1 MHRKFQILIVD
12 DDVALASNLRD
23 ILEGEGYKG
32 TVATDGQTALT
43 LCRKKEF
50 DLALID
56 IELPD
61 VPGLELI
68 KRLSGLS
75 SGLEYIIITGHAS
88 LENAAQAVG
97 QRNILAY
104 DTKPLNVNH
113 LLSLTREVAE
123 RKKLGKALRE
133 TEKRLSA
140 FMKAAPNALALF
152 DSELNFVEINDAAL
166 RFYLPGTKKKE
177 DIIGKNLSDIMPNVK
192 ETGRYDRYLEVI
204 KTGKPF
210 FSDDL
215 VRHSKSGDIYLVL
228 RAFKVGNGLGI
239 ITTDISERKRAEETL
254 LQSEKLKALGE
265 MAGGVAHDF
274 NNLLAIILGN
284 AQLLERGVGRYKAEE
299 IKERLRIIAQTAYEG
314 GETVRRLQHFT
325 RREVSKEDYAQIDLN
340 EIVRS
345 AVSSTSPRW
354 KDEAEKEGI
363 TVKIKEELGHI
374 PLILGNR
381 AQMME
386 VLTNLIFNSV
396 DAMKKGGQITV
407 KTEEKNNKVYL
418 YFSDTGEGIPSHIKN
433 KIFDP
438 FFTTKGPKASGLG
451 LSVSYGIIKGH
462 GGDIE
467 VESKRGEGS
476 TFTIT
481 LPIPSE
487 VPLKKG
493 KTKRQEKVP
502 GKKILVIDD
511 EEGIRDVLGRIL
523 ENEGHRVVLA
533 ETARKGLEKFK
544 QDNDELTLAGMQDK
558 FNLVLTDLGMPE
570 MSGWQVAGKI
580 KKIDPDVPVGLT
592 TGWAVTTTKEEMEEK
607 GVDFILSKP
616 FDYTKV
622 VKEVNSILKSEK
634 R

>member
-1 MHRKFQILIVD
+1 MDRKFQILIVD
-12 DDVALASNLRD
+12 DDVVLASNLRD
-23 ILEGEGYKG
+23 ILEAEGYKG
-32 TVATDGQTALT
+32 TVAKDGQTALT
-43 LCRKKEF
+43 LCRGKEF

-61 VPGLELI
+61 IPGLELI
-68 KRLSGLS
+68 KRLGGLS

-88 LENAAQAVG
+88 LQNAIRAVG
-97 QRNILAY
+97 QRNIAAY
-104 DTKPLNVNH
+104 DIKPLNVNH
-113 LLSLTREVAE
+113 LLSLTREVVE
-123 RKKLGKALRE
+123 RKRLGKVLRE
-133 TEKRLSA
+133 TEERLSA
-140 FMKAAPNALALF
+140 FMEAAPDALALF
-152 DSELNFVEINDAAL
+152 DSELNFVDINEAAL

-228 RAFKVGNGLGI
+228 RVFKVGNGLGI
-239 ITTDISERKRAEETL
+239 ITTDISERKKTEEAL
-254 LQSEKLKALGE
+254 IRSEKLKALGE

-284 AQLLERGVGRYKAEE
+284 AQLLERGVERYKLEE

-325 RREVSKEDYAQIDLN
+325 RGEVSKEDYAQIDLN
-340 EIVRS
+340 EIIRS
-345 AVSSTSPRW
+345 SISSSSPRW
-354 KDEAEKEGI
+354 KDEAEKEEI
-363 TVKIKEELGHI
+363 TVKVKEELGHI

-386 VLTNLIFNSV
+386 VLTNLVFNSV

-418 YFSDTGEGIPSHIKN
+418 YFSDTGEGISRRIKN

-481 LPIPSE
+481 LLIPSE

-502 GKKILVIDD
+502 CKKILVIDD
-511 EEGIRDVLGRIL
+511 EEGVRDVLGRIL

-533 ETARKGLEKFK
+533 GTSREGLEKFE
-544 QDNDELTLAGMQDK
+544 QDNGELTLAGMQDK

-570 MSGWQVAGKI
+570 ISGRELAGKI
-580 KKIDPDVPVGLT
+580 KKIDPNVPVGLI
-592 TGWAVTTTKEEMEEK
+592 TGWAVAATQEKMKEE
-607 GVDFILSKP
+607 GVDFILFKP

-622 VKEVNSILKSEK
+622 VREVNAFFKSKK